1 MEQAPR
7 QQHQRQ
13 QQQQQLQVR
22 MMRLF
27 FPAGE
32 REATAEK
39 NSAISTVAPSSLS
52 SPPREKKP
60 LPPPKKSHNSLG
72 VARRLHP
79 G

>member
-1 MEQAPR
+1 VEQALR

-39 NSAISTVAPSSLS
+39 NSAISTMAPSSLS
-52 SPPREKKP
+52 SPREKKP